1 LKLRGCTL
9 LRPQPERAAEK
20 ENEREP
26 SLIFVSLP
34 FRADMQRRRVSQT
47 AVQPKIN
54 HKIAIFCEEPKNCL
68 YDCEFAQTKKQ
79 SS

>member
-20 ENEREP
+20 ENEKRP

-34 FRADMQRRRVSQT
+34 LLPFARRKDISKDVFNLRT
-47 AVQPKIN
+47 QPRQKI
-54 HKIAIFCEEPKNCL
+54 
-68 YDCEFAQTKKQ
+68 TKKEKDEAQ
-79 SS
+79 KFLY